1 MSTVSSQQD
10 RKSYGNCRNLLT
22 SQISV
27 GCQCSY
33 FLVAV
38 LPTLSGA

>member
-10 RKSYGNCRNLLT
+10 RKSYGNCKNLLA
-22 SQISV
+22 SQILA
-27 GCQCSY
+27 GYQCSCS
-33 FLVAV
+33 LMTV